1 MSDRHALAP
10 LRRWLLQSGTPAK
23 LAVLLVV
30 AILMI
35 AGSVLLLSTT
45 DRGGHSELIEID
57 SPAATVR

>member
-10 LRRWLLQSGTPAK
+10 LRRRLLEAGTPAK

-30 AILMI
+30 AVLMI
-35 AGSVLLLSTT
+35 ATSVLLLSST
-45 DRGGHSELIEID
+45 DGGASSDLIEID

>member
-23 LAVLLVV
+23 LAILLVV
-30 AILMI
+30 AVLMI
-35 AGSVLLLSTT
+35 AASVMLLSST
-45 DRGGHSELIEID
+45 DGGGSSDLIEID

>member
-30 AILMI
+30 AVLMI
-35 AGSVLLLSTT
+35 AGSVLMLSTLQ
-45 DRGGHSELIEID
+45 DGGSADLIEIE
-57 SPAATVR
+57 SPAATDR